1 MSKMSYTPK
10 SYVIT
15 LCTSVFYYKC
25 ELGYFDFG
33 EDSYPRHY
41 DHSIRTYAMAIKKF
55 CKYRLGLIYNEIN
68 IVRGRKGLPPVK
80 YMAGRE
86 ECLAGL

>member
-41 DHSIRTYAMAIKKF
+41 DHSICTDAMAIKKF

>member
-10 SYVIT
+10 SYIVE
-15 LCTSVFYYKC
+15 LCVSVFYYKC

-41 DHSIRTYAMAIKKF
+41 DHSIRTDAMAIKKF

-68 IVRGRKGLPPVK
+68 IVLLDYNPQKLHRP
-80 YMAGRE
+80 
-86 ECLAGL
+86 